1 MLRFYQEW
9 GFCEHDVNDV
19 PKTNE
24 IMVTKNGQWFFNDF
38 QSVSRSK
45 KLIIVDGKIGVG
57 FDTC

>member
-24 IMVTKNGQWFFNDF
+24 MVTKNGKWFFNDF

-45 KLIIVDGKIGVG
+45 KLIIVDCKIGVG
-57 FDTC
+57 LDTC